1 MPDKQDREERGS
13 RARDLW
19 RSARSRARQLM
30 GKLPLPEEDREP
42 IDLSAPSVP
51 YYTDLARRFKAAQ
64 IVLYLVLFVFVV
76 TTVLSSRESITYA
89 NLYYLVKD
97 INAAALVAEDAAD
110 RLEYP
115 ISTSTPAF
123 VRYRGG
129 LVAVGSQE
137 VTVLSG
143 SGRQT
148 MTAQVDY
155 GTPAAAASEKYFI
168 TYGAGEYHFSVFN
181 AFTQIHSESTDY
193 PIYGAAIADDG
204 SFLLMT
210 RSEAYTSRILFYD
223 RDQEIRASYYL
234 NGYALSAAVSPG
246 GSYAAVVS
254 VDEEDGRVVS
264 KVDLFRLSGS
274 ITHKTVELEDRF
286 AGLCRFS
293 AEDRVAVAC
302 SDRLLVL
309 RTDGTVQQEVL
320 PEGYGA
326 IQLCTVTAGRIALL
340 QRDTAESGTYLVTVL
355 DKNGKMV
362 YTAHVALSAEPTS
375 LAFGDDILYMQAGSF
390 LYRLSADGGSVTS
403 ARISRDTVCILPDG
417 EESVLVC
424 TPSAATRLYTHDMT
438 DM

>member
-1 MPDKQDREERGS
+1 MQDKRDREERGS
-13 RARDLW
+13 RMRDLW
-19 RSARSRARQLM
+19 RSARSRVRQLM

-42 IDLSAPSVP
+42 IDLSAPSAP
-51 YYTDLARRFKAAQ
+51 YYTGLARRFKAAQ

-115 ISTSTPAF
+115 ISTTTPAF

-148 MTAQVDY
+148 MTTQVEY

-204 SFLLMT
+204 SFLIMT
-210 RSEAYTSRILFYD
+210 RSETYTSRILFYD

-320 PEGYGA
+320 PEGYGT
-326 IQLCTVTAGRIALL
+326 IRLCTVTAGRIALL
-340 QRDTAESGTYLVTVL
+340 QRDTAGSGTYLVTVL

-375 LAFGDDILYMQAGSF
+375 LAFGDDILYIQAGSF
-390 LYRLSADGGSVTS
+390 LYRLSADGGGLTS
-403 ARISRDTVCILPDG
+403 ARISRDTICILPDG

-424 TPSAATRLYTHDMT
+424 TPSAATRLYTHDMINT
-438 DM
+438 